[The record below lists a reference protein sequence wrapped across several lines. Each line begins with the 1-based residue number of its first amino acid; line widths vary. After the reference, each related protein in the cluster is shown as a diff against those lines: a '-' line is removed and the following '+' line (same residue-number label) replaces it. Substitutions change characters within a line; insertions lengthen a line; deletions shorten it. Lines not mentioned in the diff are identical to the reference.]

1 MRLERKDITTYK
13 VDAIV
18 NAANAALSGG
28 GGVDGAIHRAAGPK
42 LLDACRKLGRCP
54 PGDAIATPGFD
65 LPAQIVIHAV
75 GPVWRG
81 GAAGEAEM
89 LTQCYRRSI
98 EVAVENGVETIVFPA
113 ISCGVYRYPLDQAA
127 EIAVRT
133 LRACKSSISPDME
146 MIITCIE
153 PKTYRAFEK
162 AVASNV

>member
-1 MRLERKDITTYK
+1 M
-13 VDAIV
+13 
-18 NAANAALSGG
+18 
-28 GGVDGAIHRAAGPK
+28 
-42 LLDACRKLGRCP
+42 
-54 PGDAIATPGFD
+54 
-65 LPAQIVIHAV
+65 IHAV

-133 LRACKSSISPDME
+133 LSACKSSISPDME